1 MAQASTV
8 DPPRERAVSSEP
20 CSTRPNPFHDD
31 DDSSSRKRRRTSLA
45 SGSRSRS
52 VDTPR
57 SSPSSSAKDT
67 TPITELRS
75 DSAMRLDSE
84 PPAPA
89 TPKKQQQPPPPQ
101 QQQPQSPSH
110 EPASAPR
117 SSRVTINVRTP
128 SQQPLEAIP
137 SSPSSPC
144 PEPFSRR
151 PATPDPDDAAVA
163 GPDPRQPDETME
175 PANGAAEDVSEPARS
190 DSGSPPIEVV
200 SVSPDE
206 DADFDDDDSI
216 TMFDEAGRTLDF
228 DPSIAFPFHDG
239 AESYFETVLR
249 LLQYLPTHEQV
260 PRAFI
265 EWIDKYLGYIKA
277 ASPRAID
284 ESYFSCRE
292 MWQPVPQLL
301 LHMVSR
307 KNAYPRSK
315 DMRQDIF
322 AFYRSFAQLTAFFVE
337 LDLRLCKN
345 PSLSDQA
352 RLEAFASPPYL
363 HALGAITRREE
374 VQMHTV
380 HLRAG
385 DEDWNYISEI
395 TAVLD
400 AFQGSSAAQGGSLAN
415 LRQLA
420 AAQLRLAAQFPR
432 AVTENLGSICLVAG
446 NVTKYLHRGAAP
458 MSGRPSPLDLR
469 DVARLYSLFTTM
481 SALLSEVLD
490 KNLNQLSSE
499 AAGYLIEGL
508 TEIYQTCLAT
518 GGVVPPG
525 AIDKQLQGRPAI
537 PPQHAAEAI
546 AYDWK
551 FGHFIKLIRSGQMQ
565 LRVMAVSTM
574 CTDLVALYRKS
585 AVEPGG
591 DDASLALLHYMAEVL
606 LSSGLISYILG
617 PTCHP
622 EITLESSN
630 IIGFLVVSNTY
641 TRAHTDIL
649 WQTVSSTQDP
659 RVSDALLR
667 MIGRIAN
674 LFPQEP
680 LLYFVEKLATVPM
693 EAFGPTMR
701 EFCDQILKQ
710 FLTRFADSLPTE
722 PAPFDL
728 CIRLVQQASR
738 FGTQTAF
745 AYPDV
750 HQFANQKLLELLGHG
765 PDTEGR
771 WNIYRNCLRD
781 IATPSPTTLG
791 SLWVLKMAMRYHH
804 AYDLHEL
811 ASDHDLTRLLV
822 EELAAAIPAAR
833 AAGFPAVIS
842 GGHNT
847 PRKDLLMSV
856 MLQEASSI
864 DKELGKRLWN
874 LLVGPEAACQEDRE
888 VAWQILTQTMKRSK
902 GENPFTSTCF
912 AEYFPALDPS
922 LFCQGALDFVCGG
935 VMPLVND
942 PASIVLDDDDNPH
955 HAGIEMLWRI
965 ALTAPPGTIEDQA
978 IHVLAGDV
986 YINSGSIR
994 SFSHYRARKVH
1005 LALVSRCLR
1014 QLSAAAAK
1022 LKAAAPDGG
1031 AAAAGDDAMDIVL
1044 TEQQRQECERLFA
1057 RALAVLREFHRLH
1070 QARPEFSA
1078 PDMRSL
1084 ILESPK
1090 HVEGESAELKY
1101 QSFDG
1106 DRQTSVMPLNIGKR
1120 NTAASLLASLREV
1133 TGFESYRIYYRGR
1146 PFVPQESDIC
1156 RSLEDLQ
1163 IHNGIILVKREP
1175 DETPA
1180 SPRVPLGASPVEVEI
1195 LSHFD
1200 ELWEYLSMDERL
1212 ARQIYGFLVKLPADD
1227 SVVGAINDTSLSYVD
1242 TFPLGQPFKS
1252 LYAVHALLEHLGSWR
1267 RGSVASASESQAPAV
1282 SRAEALVRAMDLVVQ
1297 AILDP
1302 QVIARCPTQELQVE
1316 LGSALLQLYSFL
1328 LKDPGLPKAAA
1339 QSIEAPLLD
1348 RLLEILAVGVSSD
1361 SPQTA
1366 TKHISLCLQSILESC
1381 CVSDSFASAFSSHPN
1396 VSNVVIDLLFRDP
1409 RPLVRKNAALL
1420 ICQATRTIPECE
1432 RYGSYEDFL
1441 ASSGLLNS
1449 ECFTLPSS
1457 LLDSDSSVARF
1468 RGFFWP
1474 LVSGLVRPA
1483 VAESSH
1489 AVEIVR
1495 LCYDMFKGMR
1505 GSGVVGHNL
1514 ETLVGDIFG
1523 LLLFYTTTED
1533 LTKPDEVDFTALLL
1547 IRLLHALIGAN
1558 EDEPINP
1565 AVLPPRGVARKLFW
1579 RHLYPRRE
1587 DRPIDAP
1594 SSRPIANTQTRGL
1607 LIEVI
1612 LAVVK
1617 NDPTQYMWLLEDLD
1631 DLVPVYQNQDGDNYD
1646 YELPQ
1651 QFDRS
1656 KALRAPCGYAGL
1668 RNLSNTCYFN
1678 SLLTQLFMN
1687 VDFREF
1693 ILGARVR
1700 DRENSQ
1706 CLLFATQKMF
1716 AFLQNSL
1723 RPFINPEEC
1732 VANIKTY
1739 EDTQIDV
1746 VNQMDVD
1753 EFFNLL
1759 FDRWEGQF
1767 ATSDEK
1773 NRFRVFFGGQL
1784 VQQVRSQ
1791 ECEHVS
1797 ERLEPFSAIQCD
1809 IKGKSSLQESLQAY
1823 VDGEIMEGDN
1833 KYKCSTCD
1841 RHVDAVKRACLKDI
1855 PDNLI
1860 FHLKRFDFNL
1870 RTMQRNKINDY
1881 FAFPEKID
1889 MRPYTIEHLSS
1900 PNEEQSEDIF
1910 ELVGVLVHTGTAES
1924 GHYYSYIRERPT
1936 NGEGQTWVEFNDET
1950 VTPWDPATMASA
1962 CFGGP
1967 DYPSPFPS
1975 GNGVFEKQYSAYM
1988 LFYQRSSSLAK
1999 NQARLQQPGASVPL
2013 AVDMPADIEDFIQGE
2028 NDWLLRRQCLFDPC
2042 QIQFVILVLGHLG
2055 TLHQGRCSQEHHM
2068 ETQALTMALS
2078 HLDQVASRAKELH
2091 DFVSLVERIQD
2102 MCRTCVRCSLAA
2114 FNYFR
2119 KHPFTLR
2126 MLVQK
2131 NLDED
2136 VRRTTAALF
2145 IRVLEVIKDQ
2155 EPAEYGLPPTE
2166 GDDDDDRVRIEPHQT
2181 VLAGVVRI
2189 LENLWTTFHLT
2200 LRSWPEVFE
2209 LMLSFVSM
2217 GRHELAAFLQ
2227 HPHFLKW
2234 LLWIIWA
2241 DASAE
2246 PLLPPQFAKMV
2257 AIVSKRL
2264 PNRQPSYESII
2275 ALLDH
2280 ILGNIRFTYNST
2292 DGRPIGAANA
2302 KERVRLAA
2310 DPGHSFPLTR
2320 NETEILHFTGPRH
2333 IPVNVFVDRLISIAQ
2348 NPEATESLLEK
2359 LIKRSRHLEHGMY
2372 QTLMHRITG
2381 QVTHH
2386 KVAPYLRVAATTF
2399 CRVAS
2404 DAGMVKDLLK
2414 HVARQCT
2421 PMLQNNEGRAF
2432 LEFMR
2437 ATFDGPRQGTGE
2449 SALDVTLES
2458 LNNVLIWAP
2467 ALLGYPDAS
2476 VSTETENF
2484 LHDKLLRF
2492 RDFRPASSGG
2502 DEPDDER
2509 ELSQARFLAARALGM
2524 QCLVH
2529 LQENYVHRGAEVT
2542 ERAVGALQRVIKAC
2556 ARYYH
2561 LDDPEQDEEAQD
2573 FAQLNQSV
2581 MDSISSL
2588 MVVGDVDEDGS
2599 DWEGSSIGSGKLDG
2613 FEDMTNEALQSE
2625 DL

>member
-1 MAQASTV
+1 MAQPSTV

-20 CSTRPNPFHDD
+20 CSTRPNPFDDD
-31 DDSSSRKRRRTSLA
+31 DDSLSRKRRRTSFA

-57 SSPSSSAKDT
+57 SSTSSPTKDT
-67 TPITELRS
+67 TPNTELRS
-75 DSAMRLDSE
+75 DSAMRIDSE

-89 TPKKQQQPPPPQ
+89 TPEKQQPAGN
-101 QQQPQSPSH
+101 

-128 SQQPLEAIP
+128 SQQPLEVIL

-144 PEPFSRR
+144 PEGSSQR
-151 PATPDPDDAAVA
+151 PATHDADDAIA
-163 GPDPRQPDETME
+163 GSDLQQLNTAMAT
-175 PANGAAEDVSEPARS
+175 ANGAAEDSSEPTRS

-206 DADFDDDDSI
+206 DADFEDDDSI

-239 AESYFETVLR
+239 AESYFETVIR

-337 LDLRLCKN
+337 FDLRLCKSS
-345 PSLSDQA
+345 SLSDQA

-363 HALGAITRREE
+363 HALSAITRREE

-395 TAVLD
+395 TAILD
-400 AFQGSSAAQGGSLAN
+400 AFQTFSAAQGGSLAN

-432 AVTENLGSICLVAG
+432 PVTENLGSICLVAG
-446 NVTKYLHRGAAP
+446 NIMKYLHRGAAP
-458 MSGRPSPLDLR
+458 MSGQPSPLDLR
-469 DVARLYSLFTTM
+469 DLARMYSLFTTM
-481 SALLSEVLD
+481 STLLSDVLD

-499 AAGYLIEGL
+499 TAGYLIEGL

-518 GGVVPPG
+518 GGVVPPEV
-525 AIDKQLQGRPAI
+525 INKQLQGRPAI
-537 PPQHAAEAI
+537 PPQCAAEAI

-574 CTDLVALYRKS
+574 CTDLVALYRKTM
-585 AVEPGG
+585 EPFG

-667 MIGRIAN
+667 MIARIAN
-674 LFPQEP
+674 LFGQEP
-680 LLYFVEKLATVPM
+680 LLYFIEKLTTVPM

-710 FLTRFADSLPTE
+710 FLTRFTDSLPTE

-728 CIRLVQQASR
+728 CIRLVRQASR

-745 AYPDV
+745 AYPDIQ
-750 HQFANQKLLELLGHG
+750 QFAIQKLVELLTHG
-765 PDTEGR
+765 PEADGR
-771 WNIYRNCLRD
+771 WKIYRNCLHD

-811 ASDHDLTRLLV
+811 ASEHDLTRLLV

-842 GGHNT
+842 GGHNA

-856 MLQEASSI
+856 ILQEANSI
-864 DKELGKRLWN
+864 SKDLGKRLWN

-888 VAWQILTQTMKRSK
+888 VAWQILTHAMKRSK
-902 GENPFTSTCF
+902 GDNPFTATCF
-912 AEYFPALDPS
+912 AEYFPALNPS
-922 LFCQGALDFVCGG
+922 LFCHGALDFVCGG

-955 HAGIEMLWRI
+955 NSGIEMLWRI

-986 YINSGSIR
+986 YINSGSIQ

-1005 LALVSRCLR
+1005 LALVGRCLR

-1022 LKAAAPDGG
+1022 LK
-1031 AAAAGDDAMDIVL
+1031 M
-1044 TEQQRQECERLFA
+1044 RQEHERLFT

-1156 RSLEDLQ
+1156 KSLEDLQ
-1163 IHNGIILVKREP
+1163 IHNGIILVKKEP
-1175 DETPA
+1175 DDIPA

-1200 ELWEYLSMDERL
+1200 ELWEYLSMDEKL

-1227 SVVGAINDTSLSYVD
+1227 SVMRAINDTSLSYVD

-1252 LYAVHALLEHLGSWR
+1252 LYAVHALLEHLGSR
-1267 RGSVASASESQAPAV
+1267 RCGSVASASEAQTPSI
-1282 SRAEALVRAMDLVVQ
+1282 SRADALVRAMNLVVQ

-1302 QVIARCPTQELQVE
+1302 QVIAQCPTQELQIE
-1316 LGSALLQLYSFL
+1316 LGSALVQLYSSL
-1328 LKDPGLPKAAA
+1328 LKDPGLPESAA
-1339 QSIEAPLLD
+1339 QSIEASLLD
-1348 RLLEILAVGVSSD
+1348 RLIDILAVGVSSD

-1366 TKHISLCLQSILESC
+1366 TKHTSLCLQSILESC
-1381 CVSDSFASAFSSHPN
+1381 CVSESFASAFSSHPN
-1396 VSNVVIDLLFRDP
+1396 VSNVMIDLLFRDP
-1409 RPLVRKNAALL
+1409 RALVRKNTALL
-1420 ICQATRTIPECE
+1420 ICQATGTVPECE
-1432 RYGSYEDFL
+1432 
-1441 ASSGLLNS
+1441 
-1449 ECFTLPSS
+1449 S

-1474 LVSGLVRPA
+1474 LVSGLVRSA
-1483 VAESSH
+1483 VTDSSH
-1489 AVEIVR
+1489 AVEILR
-1495 LCYDMFKGMR
+1495 LCYDMFKGMQD
-1505 GSGVVGHNL
+1505 SGVEDLNL
-1514 ETLVGDIFG
+1514 DKLAGDLFD
-1523 LLLFYTTTED
+1523 LLLHYTTTEVGGD
-1533 LTKPDEVDFTALLL
+1533 LTKPEETDFTAVSLIQLLYTV
-1547 IRLLHALIGAN
+1547 IGAN
-1558 EDEPINP
+1558 EDKPVNP

-1579 RHLYPRRE
+1579 KHLYPRRE
-1587 DRPIDAP
+1587 DKPVDAP

-1612 LAVVK
+1612 FAVVK

-1656 KALRAPCGYAGL
+1656 KALRAPCGYSGL

-1706 CLLFATQKMF
+1706 GLLFATQKMF

-1767 ATSDEK
+1767 STAEEK

-1889 MRPYTIEHLSS
+1889 MRPYTIEHLSN

-1936 NGEGQTWVEFNDET
+1936 NGDAQTWVEFNDET

-1999 NQARLQQPGASVPL
+1999 NQARLQHPGASVPL

-2042 QIQFVILVLGHLG
+2042 QIRFVNL
-2055 TLHQGRCSQEHHM
+2055 
-2068 ETQALTMALS
+2068 ALTMALS

-2091 DFVSLVERIQD
+2091 DFPTLVSRIQE
-2102 MCRTCVRCSLAA
+2102 MCRKCVHCSLTA

-2119 KHPFTLR
+2119 KYPFTLR

-2131 NLDED
+2131 NPDED
-2136 VRRTTAALF
+2136 VRHTTAALF
-2145 IRVLEVIKDQ
+2145 IRVLKVIKDQ
-2155 EPAEYGLPPTE
+2155 EPMEYGLPPTE
-2166 GDDDDDRVRIEPHQT
+2166 EDEEDKVRFDPHQT

-2189 LENLWTTFHLT
+2189 LENLWATFHLT
-2200 LRSWPEVFE
+2200 LRSWPEVFD
-2209 LMLSFVSM
+2209 LMLSFVTM

-2257 AIVSKRL
+2257 SIVSKRL
-2264 PNRQPSYESII
+2264 PNRQPSYETII
-2275 ALLDH
+2275 SLLDY
-2280 ILGNIRFTYNST
+2280 ILGNIRLTYNT

-2302 KERVRLAA
+2302 KERVRLAG
-2310 DPGHSFPLTR
+2310 DPSHAFLLTR
-2320 NETEILHFTGPRH
+2320 QETEILHYTGPRH

-2348 NPEATESLLEK
+2348 NPVATESIIEN
-2359 LIKRSRHLEHGMY
+2359 LIQRSRHLEHGVF
-2372 QTLMHRITG
+2372 QTLVHRITG

-2399 CRVAS
+2399 CRVAN
-2404 DAGMVKDLLK
+2404 DPATVRDLAK

-2432 LEFMR
+2432 LEFFR
-2437 ATFDGPRQGTGE
+2437 ATFDSPRQGTGE
-2449 SALDVTLES
+2449 SALEVILES

-2467 ALLGYPDAS
+2467 GLLGYPDAS
-2476 VSTETENF
+2476 VSTDTEDF
-2484 LHDKLLRF
+2484 LDDKIFQF
-2492 RDFRPASSGG
+2492 RDFRPASGAG
-2502 DEPDDER
+2502 DELDDER
-2509 ELSQARFLAARALGM
+2509 ELSHARFLAARALGIR
-2524 QCLVH
+2524 CLVY
-2529 LQENYVHRGAEVT
+2529 LRDNYVIRNAEVT
-2542 ERAVGALQRVIKAC
+2542 ERAVGALQRVVKAC
-2556 ARYYH
+2556 ARYYN
-2561 LDDPEQDEEAQD
+2561 LEDPEQDEEAQN
-2573 FAQLNQSV
+2573 FAQLSQSV
-2581 MDSISSL
+2581 MESISGL
-2588 MVVGDVDEDGS
+2588 MVVGQVDEDGS

-2613 FEDMTNEALQSE
+2613 FEDITTEALQGE